1 MTKATK
7 RVIIVAVAFVV
18 MAAIVLGMVAALING
33 GTGGNKVTENG
44 GMIMGESY
52 GNGVALTSSV
62 IDPEDYAAYGV
73 SALAE
78 SAYTVTATIT
88 PSNAY
93 TQGVSWSLEFVNPV
107 SEWASG
113 EDVSDYVTIAS
124 SGENNHIAI
133 VSCLM
138 AFGEQIK
145 LTAISE
151 DDENITAECLL
162 DYSARFR
169 NLAGMITCTRT
180 ISGTIKASASYKFG
194 MDTTIIDVSS
204 GGRNQ
209 SYSNSFKGSHS
220 FSTGTIIEEVTESY
234 KLKLSEGLITAMQ
247 SEGLSVAFETRDI
260 ESYTNLMFDG
270 VFFSSYLSISSSS
283 EDWSKLVNAINN
295 NSDDYDFAIVY
306 ICATTHEELSSS
318 AKVKINTASMASVT
332 SISLDNSSIV
342 F

>member
-7 RVIIVAVAFVV
+7 RVIVVAVAFVV
-18 MAAIVLGMVAALING
+18 MAAIVLGMVAALTNG

-44 GMIMGESY
+44 GMIMGESD

-62 IDPEDYAAYGV
+62 IAPEDYAAYGV

-93 TQGVSWSLEFVNPV
+93 IQGVSWSLEFVNSA

-113 EDVSDYVTIAS
+113 KNVSDYVSITPS
-124 SGENNHIAI
+124 NENNHIVI

-145 LTAISE
+145 LVAISE
-151 DDENITAECLL
+151 DDENITASCLL

-180 ISGTIKASASYKFG
+180 ISGTINTNVTYKFG
-194 MDTTIIDVSS
+194 MDTTIVDVSS

-209 SYSNSFKGSHS
+209 SYSNSFNGSYS

-247 SEGLSVAFETRDI
+247 LEGLSVAFETRDI
-260 ESYTNLMFDG
+260 ESYTNIMFDR

-283 EDWSKLVNAINN
+283 ENWSKLVNAINN
-295 NSDDYDFAIVY
+295 NLDDYDFAIVY
-306 ICATTHEELSSS
+306 TCSTTREELSSS
-318 AKVKINTASMASVT
+318 AKVKINTSSMVSVT
-332 SISLDNSSIV
+332 NISLDNSSIV